1 MSSPLISVIL
11 TCYNQGR
18 FLKQSVQS
26 LLDQDY
32 QAWECFLINDG
43 STDESDR
50 IATQLCDLDDRLTY
64 LFQENKGVSA
74 SRNKGLELANG
85 DFIQFLDA
93 DDFIHPKKFST
104 QIEFIKSQ
112 SPQAIVFGSSRFSFE
127 SAPEKIFSS
136 HFNGGI
142 PSDLNA
148 EDQFQV
154 EFLIKNNACSNCAPL
169 YPKAVR
175 EQIRFKQCIYEDWVF
190 NLECALLGLKFH
202 FFNDPNCTSFIR
214 MTESSQMIQHTTD
227 LGQIKKFKS
236 LLLNLVSTYNYS
248 LDPHFQSILTL
259 ETNTLKRFAKGII
272 PPFFYDFLSQF
283 KSKLLG

>member
-18 FLKQSVQS
+18 FLEQSVQS

-32 QAWECFLINDG
+32 QVWECFLINDG
-43 STDESDR
+43 STDESDK
-50 IATQLCDLDDRLTY
+50 IARQLCDLDDRLTY

-74 SRNKGLELANG
+74 SRNKGLDLANG

-104 QIEFIKSQ
+104 QIEFIKTQ
-112 SPQAIVFGSSRFSFE
+112 SPQAIVFGSSRFFFE

-142 PSDLNA
+142 PSDLNV

-169 YPKAVR
+169 YPKLVR
-175 EQIRFKQCIYEDWVF
+175 EQVRFRACIYEDWVF
-190 NLECALLGLKFH
+190 NLECALHGLKFH
-202 FFNDPNCTSFIR
+202 FFNQPNCTSFIR
-214 MTESSQMIQHTTD
+214 MTDSSQMMQHTTD
-227 LGQIKKFKS
+227 LDKIINFKR
-236 LLLNLVSTYNYS
+236 LLLKLVSEYNYS
-248 LDPHFQSILTL
+248 LDSHFQAKMTL
-259 ETNTLKRFAKGII
+259 ESSGLKRFVRGIS
-272 PPFFYDFLSQF
+272 PPFLYDFLSQL
-283 KSKLLG
+283 KSNF

>member
-11 TCYNQGR
+11 TCYNQGG
-18 FLKQSVQS
+18 FLEQSVQS

-50 IATQLCDLDDRLTY
+50 IAIQLCDLDDRFTY

-104 QIEFIKSQ
+104 QIEFIKTQSSQ
-112 SPQAIVFGSSRFSFE
+112 ALVFGSSRFFFE

-142 PSDLNA
+142 PCDLNV

-169 YPKAVR
+169 YPKAVQGKIKFR
-175 EQIRFKQCIYEDWVF
+175 ACIYEDWVF

-202 FFNDPNCTSFIR
+202 FFNQTDCTSFIR
-214 MTESSQMIQHTTD
+214 MTDSSQMIRHTTD
-227 LGQIKKFKS
+227 IDKIKNFKS
-236 LLLNLVSTYNYS
+236 LLLKLVSEYNYS
-248 LDPHFQSILTL
+248 LDSHFQAKMTL
-259 ETNTLKRFAKGII
+259 ESSGLKRFARGIC
-272 PPFFYDFLSQF
+272 PPFLYDFLSQF
-283 KSKLLG
+283 KSNY